1 MPIDQNMNAAEV
13 AQLLRCTPQ
22 FVYYL
27 AKRNELP
34 HFRIGDRV
42 LFPRRLL
49 LRAIRERTVTGK
61 GGRDAAA

>member
-1 MPIDQNMNAAEV
+1 MTINENMNAAEV
-13 AQLLRCTPQ
+13 ALLLRCTPQ

-34 HFRIGDRV
+34 HFRLGDRV

-49 LRAIRERTVTGK
+49 LHAIRERTVTGK
-61 GGRDAAA
+61 AVNDAA